1 MICRKGVMKD
11 GVFYEEGT
19 NFHFRPLVPKY
30 LVIPEDV
37 SIFLEIDQQVIA
49 NDFVL
54 AQLHWF
60 AAMLLLLVAK

>member
-30 LVIPEDV
+30 MHIPENV
-37 SIFLEIDQQVIA
+37 TIFLQISQQVIA

-54 AQLHWF
+54 A
-60 AAMLLLLVAK
+60 

>member
-19 NFHFRPLVPKY
+19 NFHFRPLVPKH
-30 LVIPEDV
+30 LVIPENV
-37 SIFLEIDQQVIA
+37 SIFLQIDQQVIA

-54 AQLHWF
+54 VQ
-60 AAMLLLLVAK
+60 